1 MQKKPTYEE
10 LEKQNIQLQNE
21 LQDCKGY
28 DINIPKTILD
38 TIAEPTSLINNNYQ
52 YIFVNEAYSKL
63 FSKTKQEIIG
73 SKIEGLIGQEKFRNE
88 VQPHFDKCLQGK
100 LVSYENVVNKNG
112 IGEKHLLMN
121 YYPYYNAQGKVAG
134 VISTAKDVTSEAR
147 LKKDWNNTI
156 NSLEDTLLIINHNF
170 EIEHANNNALK
181 LLNKTKGEIVGHKC
195 YKIVH
200 GVEAPVDDCPLK
212 KTLKTGKTEV
222 VERYEKKF
230 KRWVSLKSSPIKN
243 HKGEVVKFVDLIK
256 DITLTKETGE
266 ELRKNEK
273 NFQKMLKAIPDMV
286 SIHDTNMNILY
297 SNWNGFAAIEKEK
310 RILNT
315 KCYKTYREYDK
326 ICPDC
331 KAKKVIKSKKAYQE
345 EVELPDGNWVDL
357 RVIPLKD
364 DNNNV
369 TSFVEW
375 VRFITDRKKAERE
388 IRESNEELRAA
399 EEELKAAYD
408 ELKDTYGQLEEE
420 KSRLEVAKN
429 IAEENEA
436 KFRELTEMLPETV
449 YEMDIN
455 GNISFLNQSG
465 LKKFKYSKNEVEK
478 EINVLDCFVKED
490 HEKLKGS
497 IAQNLKGIK
506 NSGNTYNAVKK
517 DGTVFPV
524 LIHNSPIKKDN
535 RIVGLRGI
543 LIDISELRSAE
554 KLKNEVKIAE
564 HTAKLKQQFLANM
577 SHEMRTPMTG
587 IIGMTEFLMDTNL
600 DKQQED
606 YLNIIKN
613 SSESLLFLIN
623 DILDISKIERG
634 KMDINPETINVLD
647 TLNNVINIFSGPVKQ
662 KELKLISNFEKD
674 FPNHIHIDEN
684 RFKQIISNLI
694 SNAVKYTKTGF
705 IKVKLSKTSI
715 ENNFVRG
722 KVNIIDTGI
731 GINQE
736 NLSKVFEMFTRVD
749 DSFTRKTEG
758 TGLGLHISKQLA
770 GLLKGDIGVESV
782 KGKGSNFWFT
792 FKAEIKE
799 ASKVVES
806 KKVFED
812 EIISKHLNIL
822 LAEDKFVN
830 QKVISMM
837 LENLGCKVQLANNG
851 YEAIEQYKKHQ
862 FDIIFMDIMM
872 PEMDGITAM
881 KQLRILHSKLPP
893 VIGLSAHAMQGDAE
907 KFITLGMDDYI
918 EKPVKKE
925 TLLRKLKKWS
935 G

>member
-1 MQKKPTYEE
+1 MPKKPTYEE
-10 LEKQNIQLQNE
+10 LEKENILLQNE
-21 LQDCKGY
+21 LQRYKNN
-28 DINIPKTILD
+28 DINSPNI
-38 TIAEPTSLINNNYQ
+38 
-52 YIFVNEAYSKL
+52 IFE
-63 FSKTKQEIIG
+63 
-73 SKIEGLIGQEKFRNE
+73 
-88 VQPHFDKCLQGK
+88 
-100 LVSYENVVNKNG
+100 
-112 IGEKHLLMN
+112 
-121 YYPYYNAQGKVAG
+121 
-134 VISTAKDVTSEAR
+134 
-147 LKKDWNNTI
+147 TI
-156 NSLEDTLLIINHNF
+156 NALEDTLFIINTDF
-170 EIEHANNNALK
+170 EIENANNNALK
-181 LLNKTKGEIVGHKC
+181 LLGKKKNEVVGKKC
-195 YKIVH
+195 YHVIH
-200 GVEAPVDDCPLK
+200 GIGSPVEDCPLK
-212 KTLKTGKTEV
+212 RSLETGKTEV
-222 VERYEKKF
+222 VERYEKTF
-230 KRWVSLKSSPIKN
+230 NRWLSLKSSPIKN
-243 HKGEVVKFVDLIK
+243 HNGEIIKVVYLIR

-266 ELRKNEK
+266 ELRKSEE

-286 SIHDTNMNILY
+286 SIHDTKMNILY

-315 KCYKTYREYDK
+315 KCYKTYRGYDK

-331 KAKKVIKSKKAYQE
+331 KAKKVIKSKNAYQE
-345 EVELPDGNWVDL
+345 EVKLPDGNWVDL

-364 DNNNV
+364 DNNKV

-408 ELKDTYGQLEEE
+408 ELKDTYGRLEEE
-420 KSRLEVAKN
+420 KSRLEVAKT

-465 LKKFKYSKNEVEK
+465 LKKFKYSKSEIEK
-478 EINVLDCFVKED
+478 NINVLDCFVEED
-490 HEKLKGS
+490 HEKLKSS
-497 IAQNLKGIK
+497 ITQNLKGIK

-535 RIVGLRGI
+535 KIVGLRGI
-543 LIDISELRSAE
+543 LIDISELRRTE
-554 KLKNEVKIAE
+554 KLKNEVKVAE

-600 DKQQED
+600 NKQQED
-606 YLNIIKN
+606 FLNIIKN

-662 KELKLISNFEKD
+662 KGLKLIPNFDKG
-674 FPNHIHIDEN
+674 FPKYIHIDEN
-684 RFKQIISNLI
+684 RFKQVISNLI

-705 IKVKLSKTSI
+705 VKVKLSKISI

-722 KVNIIDTGI
+722 KINIIDTGI

-736 NLSKVFEMFTRVD
+736 NLGKIFEMFTRVD

-770 GLLKGDIGVESV
+770 GLLKGDIGVESI

-799 ASKVVES
+799 ATKDVES
-806 KKVFED
+806 KKIFED
-812 EIISKHLNIL
+812 EVISKHLSIL

-837 LENLGCKVQLANNG
+837 LGNLGCTVKIANNG
-851 YEAIEQYKKHQ
+851 HEAINQFKKNK

-881 KQLRILHSKLPP
+881 KQLRSLHSKLPP

-907 KFITLGMDDYI
+907 KFINLGMDDYI
-918 EKPVKKE
+918 EKPVNKE
-925 TLLRKLKKWS
+925 TLLRKLKKWA

>member
-1 MQKKPTYEE
+1 MPKKSTYKE
-10 LEKQNIQLQNE
+10 LEKKNIQLQNE
-21 LQDCKGY
+21 LQSYKNN
-28 DINIPKTILD
+28 DINSSNI
-38 TIAEPTSLINNNYQ
+38 
-52 YIFVNEAYSKL
+52 IFE
-63 FSKTKQEIIG
+63 
-73 SKIEGLIGQEKFRNE
+73 
-88 VQPHFDKCLQGK
+88 
-100 LVSYENVVNKNG
+100 
-112 IGEKHLLMN
+112 
-121 YYPYYNAQGKVAG
+121 
-134 VISTAKDVTSEAR
+134 
-147 LKKDWNNTI
+147 TI
-156 NSLEDTLLIINHNF
+156 NALEDTLFIINTDF
-170 EIEHANNNALK
+170 EIENANNNALK
-181 LLNKTKGEIVGHKC
+181 LLGKKKNEVVGKKC
-195 YKIVH
+195 YHIIH
-200 GVEAPVDDCPLK
+200 GIGSPVEDCPLK
-212 KTLKTGKTEV
+212 RSLETSKIEV
-222 VERYEKKF
+222 VERYEKKIN
-230 KRWVSLKSSPIKN
+230 RWLSLKSSPIKN
-243 HKGEVVKFVDLIK
+243 LNGEIIKVVYLIR
-256 DITLTKETGE
+256 DITLTKKTSE
-266 ELRKNEK
+266 ELRKSEE

-286 SIHDTNMNILY
+286 SIHDTEMNILY

-315 KCYKTYREYDK
+315 KCYKTYRGYDK

-345 EVELPDGNWVDL
+345 EMKLPDGNWVDL

-408 ELKDTYGQLEEE
+408 ELKDTYGRLEEE
-420 KSRLEVAKN
+420 KYRLEVAKN

-465 LKKFKYSKNEVEK
+465 FKKFKYSKSEIEK
-478 EINVLDCFVKED
+478 GINVLDCFIKED
-490 HEKLKGS
+490 HENLKSS

-524 LIHNSPIKKDN
+524 LIHNSAIKKDN
-535 RIVGLRGI
+535 KIVGLRGI
-543 LIDISELRSAE
+543 LIDISELKRAE
-554 KLKNEVKIAE
+554 KLKNEVKVAE
-564 HTAKLKQQFLANM
+564 YTAKLKQQFLANM

-587 IIGMTEFLMDTNL
+587 IIGMTEFLMDTKLN
-600 DKQQED
+600 KQQED

-634 KMDINPETINVLD
+634 KMDLNPETISVLD
-647 TLNNVINIFSGPVKQ
+647 ALNNVMNIFSGPVKQ
-662 KELKLISNFEKD
+662 KGLKLISNFDND
-674 FPNHIHIDEN
+674 FPKHIHIDEN

-705 IKVKLSKTSI
+705 VKVKLSKIAI
-715 ENNFVRG
+715 ENNFVKG

-736 NLSKVFEMFTRVD
+736 NLSKIFEMFTRVD

-770 GLLKGDIGVESV
+770 GLLMGDIGVESV

-792 FKAEIKE
+792 FKAEIEE
-799 ASKVVES
+799 APKDLET

-812 EIISKHLNIL
+812 EVISKHLSIL

-837 LENLGCKVQLANNG
+837 LENLGCSVKLANNG
-851 YEAIEQYKKHQ
+851 YEAIDQFKKNK

-881 KQLRILHSKLPP
+881 KQLRSLHSKLPP

-907 KFITLGMDDYI
+907 KFINLGMDDYI
-918 EKPVKKE
+918 EKPVNKE
-925 TLLRKLKKWS
+925 TLLRKLKKWA